1 MIWDFPHLQE
11 ISRKTSEL
19 TKQKIVDNFLSL
31 QRDRKNYIF
40 KDFLSLLFFYFID
53 DHDCTT
59 LQWNDS
65 SDGGKNA
72 ISSDENNQ

>member
-1 MIWDFPHLQE
+1 MILHIYKKF
-11 ISRKTSEL
+11 SRTFFLGYDLYLFK
-19 TKQKIVDNFLSL
+19 NF
-31 QRDRKNYIF
+31 KYFI
-40 KDFLSLLFFYFID
+40 LFYID

-72 ISSDENNQ
+72 IGPDENN